1 MALEEQDKSEQATPY
16 KLAEARR
23 RGQVSKS
30 PEVTT
35 LVLLAGFTVILL
47 ATCDNIAHAFVQ
59 RSRWIL
65 LQAGNVQ
72 INRLNIVD
80 WLSHAAAPICFA
92 LSPLLIALLVLAILV
107 NIVQTGP
114 ILSSEPLK
122 PDFTRLN
129 PVTGLKRLFS
139 IRVAFEIFKTLCKLG
154 IAALTVYVGT
164 RYYLNRIRT
173 FATLDTAHVPP
184 VVMHLLGTVAFTLLA
199 LFALVA
205 ALDVFFTR
213 FEYGK
218 KMRMSR
224 RELKDEHRRREG
236 DPEIR
241 SRRRRLQQEHLK
253 RARATRRVRDADV
266 IIVNPTHYAVA
277 LKYEP
282 LTMPAPRVLALGAG
296 HLAARIRQLA
306 LRHSVPIVRNPR
318 LARALFKQCTLDGFI
333 PAASYSDVAPLYRWL
348 RSLPID
354 QGLVS

>member
-30 PEVTT
+30 PEVTA

-47 ATCDNIAHAFVQ
+47 ATGNGLANAFAR
-59 RSRWIL
+59 RSRWL
-65 LQAGNVQ
+65 LLHAGDVQ
-72 INRLNIVD
+72 LNRLNILD
-80 WLSHAAAPICFA
+80 WVSHATAPIWFA
-92 LSPLLIALLVLAILV
+92 LSPLLIALLVLAVLINV
-107 NIVQTGP
+107 VQTGP
-114 ILSSEPLK
+114 VLSSEPLK

-129 PVTGLKRLFS
+129 PVNGLKRLFS
-139 IRVAFEIFKTLCKLG
+139 IRIAFEIFKTLCKLG
-154 IAALTVYVGT
+154 VTALALYICA
-164 RYYLNRIRT
+164 RYYLDRIRT
-173 FATLDTAHVPP
+173 IATLDPIHTAP
-184 VVMHLLGTVAFTLLA
+184 VVLHLLATVVFTLLA

-224 RELKDEHRRREG
+224 RELKDEHKRREG

-241 SRRRRLQQEHLK
+241 SRRRRLQQEYLK
-253 RARATRRVRDADV
+253 RTRATRRVKDADV

-306 LRHSVPIVRNPR
+306 RHHAVPVVRNPR

-333 PAASYSDVAPLYRWL
+333 PESSYTEVAPLYRWL
-348 RSLPID
+348 RSLHIHQEPAT
-354 QGLVS
+354 